1 MILEN
6 LFAQAAQGRTF
17 LMMCV
22 CGLLL
27 GAMLHL
33 SRTLRQWK
41 PWLGNA
47 ADVLAALAL
56 GGMALGVL
64 LLSGGGLRGYAL
76 LGLLLGAAL
85 YQAGLSRPVGA
96 LGRLLMRLLQF
107 LAQKVPGKAG
117 NAPSADESVISSNG
131 GRHTA

>member
-17 LMMCV
+17 LLMCV

-33 SRTLRQWK
+33 SRALRGWRA
-41 PWLGNA
+41 WLGAA
-47 ADVLAALAL
+47 ADILTALAL
-56 GGMALGVL
+56 GGMALAVML
-64 LLSGGGLRGYAL
+64 VSGGGLRGYAL

-85 YQAGLSRPVGA
+85 YEAGLSRALTA
-96 LGRLLMRLLQF
+96 LGRLLTRSAHFILRKKR
-107 LAQKVPGKAG
+107 AKEGKDI
-117 NAPSADESVISSNG
+117 PADESFM
-131 GRHTA
+131 

>member
-17 LMMCV
+17 LLMCL

-33 SRTLRQWK
+33 SRALRGWR
-41 PWLGNA
+41 PWLGTA
-47 ADVLAALAL
+47 ADALTAVLL

-64 LLSGGGLRGYAL
+64 LRSGGGLRGYAL
-76 LGLLLGAAL
+76 LGLLIGAAL
-85 YQAGLSRPVGA
+85 YQAGLSRVIGA
-96 LGRLLMRLLQF
+96 LAGLLNRPVQFLLQKF
-107 LAQKVPGKAG
+107 PPKEG
-117 NAPSADESVISSNG
+117 NDSPADESSE
-131 GRHTA
+131 

>member
-33 SRTLRQWK
+33 SRALRRRR

-47 ADVLAALAL
+47 VDLLAAILL
-56 GGMALGVL
+56 GGMALIVL
-64 LLSGGGLRGYAL
+64 LRGGDGLRGYAL

-85 YQAGLSRPVGA
+85 YQAGLSRLLTLLARPVHI
-96 LGRLLMRLLQF
+96 
-107 LAQKVPGKAG
+107 LAQKIRRKAG
-117 NAPSADESVISSNG
+117 NGPSAGETLS
-131 GRHTA
+131 

>member
-33 SRTLRQWK
+33 SRALRHRRT
-41 PWLGNA
+41 WLGNA
-47 ADVLAALAL
+47 VDLLAAILL
-56 GGMALGVL
+56 GGMVLVVL
-64 LLSGGGLRGYAL
+64 LPSGGGLRGYAL

-85 YQAGLSRPVGA
+85 YQAGLSRLLSA
-96 LGRLLMRLLQF
+96 LARSAHF
-107 LAQKVPGKAG
+107 LAQKIPRKAG
-117 NAPSADESVISSNG
+117 NDPSAGETLS
-131 GRHTA
+131 

>member
-33 SRTLRQWK
+33 SRALRRRRT
-41 PWLGNA
+41 WLGNA
-47 ADVLAALAL
+47 VDLLSAILL
-56 GGMALGVL
+56 GGMALIVL
-64 LLSGGGLRGYAL
+64 LRAGDGLRGYAL

-85 YQAGLSRPVGA
+85 YQAGLSRLLAA
-96 LGRLLMRLLQF
+96 LAHSAHF
-107 LAQKVPGKAG
+107 LAQKIRRKAG
-117 NAPSADESVISSNG
+117 NGPSADESLS
-131 GRHTA
+131 

>member
-17 LMMCV
+17 LLMCV

-27 GAMLHL
+27 GAVLHL
-33 SRTLRQWK
+33 SRALRGVK
-41 PWLGNA
+41 PWLGTA
-47 ADVLAALAL
+47 TDALAALLL
-56 GGMALGVL
+56 GSMALGVM

-85 YQAGLSRPVGA
+85 YEAGLRRVIDA
-96 LGRLLMRLLQF
+96 LGRMLRHTTDF
-107 LAQKVPGKAG
+107 IRQKLPPKEGKA
-117 NAPSADESVISSNG
+117 PPADESYTSS
-131 GRHTA
+131 RQRRERA